1 MTDINET
8 LAQRGSTYGD
18 FREQGRITQNLKRAM
33 QDSPN
38 WSALPDYFREGLD
51 MIQHKVSRIL
61 NGDPFYDDNIHDM
74 IGYSK
79 LIQDRAAQDRAAGV
93 KFVTTGDRLYP
104 PYQHSGQDAAHP
116 VPGGSVAVTEG
127 AVAEWPVPM
136 PMALMDASG
145 DPSQAT
151 GRQVELEGVVTW
163 AGDKRPLFEPY
174 RWPNSVRPTESA
186 QNMEQVML
194 HCRTK
199 NEDSVLIGVDDLEN
213 LLFLIDHYK
222 NGGK

>member
-1 MTDINET
+1 MTDINQT

-104 PYQHSGQDAAHP
+104 SYHHSEQDTAHP
-116 VPGGSVAVTEG
+116 VSGGAVAVTEG
-127 AVAEWPVPM
+127 VVTGWPLPR
-136 PMALMDASG
+136 PAAPADAPG
-145 DPSQAT
+145 DPSPAT
-151 GRQVELEGVVTW
+151 GEQVDLAAVVTW
-163 AGDKRPLFEPY
+163 AAGQKLSFEPY
-174 RWPNSVRPTESA
+174 RWPNQTRPTESA
-186 QNMEQVML
+186 RNMEQVVL
-194 HCRTK
+194 HCRMK
-199 NEDSVLIGVDDLEN
+199 SEGNVYVSVDDLEN

-222 NGGK
+222 NGGE